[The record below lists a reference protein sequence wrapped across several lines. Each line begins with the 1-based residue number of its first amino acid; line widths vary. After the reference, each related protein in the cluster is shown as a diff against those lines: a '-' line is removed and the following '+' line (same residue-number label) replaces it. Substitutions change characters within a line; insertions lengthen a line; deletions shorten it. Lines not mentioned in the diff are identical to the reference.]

1 MNALYRSA
9 GTSKQNFHQRYN
21 RLLARQEELAQLEV
35 LMYQIR
41 DDHPGLGGVQMYR
54 MLRPE
59 FMGRDRFLEY
69 YRSLNMRLLPAKNF
83 RRTTNSSGVIRF
95 PNLVEGRE
103 LTTSDQVW
111 VSDITY
117 FELDGRFYYLTFIM
131 DQYSRKILGYS
142 ASTTLGTEA
151 TTIPALRMALR
162 GLNGDAK
169 PILHSDGGGQ
179 YYSKRFLE
187 LTRGRC
193 INSMAETV
201 FENPHAERIN
211 GTIKNDYIKRW
222 EPKSFNQLTAMLR
235 RAVNN
240 YNLTRPHKSLQNQ
253 TPQQVHNY
261 PIAYQQSERL
271 LTKEK
276 RSKKEKNRSSNRV
289 YKTVNSI

>member
-1 MNALYRSA
+1 MNAVYRSA
-9 GTSKQNFHQRYN
+9 GTSKQNFSQRYN
-21 RLLARQEELAQLEV
+21 RLLVHQDELAQLEV

-54 MLRPE
+54 MLQPE
-59 FMGRDRFLEY
+59 FMGRDRFLEF
-69 YRSLNMRLLPAKNF
+69 YRGLNLRLKLARNF

-103 LTTSDQVW
+103 LTNINQVW

-117 FELDGRFYYLTFIM
+117 YELTGRFYYLTFIM

-142 ASTTLGTEA
+142 ASNTLRTEA
-151 TTIPALRMALR
+151 TTIPALRQALT
-162 GLNGDAK
+162 GFGGGNK

-201 FENPHAERIN
+201 YENPYAERIN
-211 GTIKNDYIKRW
+211 GTIKNDYLIPW
-222 EPKSFNQLTAMLR
+222 QPKSFSQLTSMLK
-235 RAVNN
+235 RAVDN
-240 YNLTRPHKSLQNQ
+240 YNLKRPHRSLQNL
-253 TPQQVHNY
+253 TPQQVHNN
-261 PIAYQQSERL
+261 PVGYQQSKGL

-276 RSKKEKNRSSNRV
+276 RSKKEKNSSSNRV

>member
-1 MNALYRSA
+1 MNAIYRSA
-9 GTSKQNFHQRYN
+9 GTTKQNFNQRYQV
-21 RLLARQEELAQLEV
+21 LLSREDELAQLEV

-41 DDHPGLGGVQMYR
+41 DDHPGMGGVQMYR
-54 MLRPE
+54 MLNPE

-69 YRSLNMRLLPAKNF
+69 YRSLNMQLTPAKCF

-95 PNLVEGRE
+95 PNLVEGWE
-103 LTTSDQVW
+103 LTSVNQVW

-117 FELDGRFYYLTFIM
+117 FEIAGRFYYLTFIM
-131 DQYSRKILGYS
+131 DLYSRKILGYS
-142 ASTTLGTEA
+142 ASTSLHTKA

-162 GLNGDAK
+162 GLSGKAK

-211 GTIKNDYIKRW
+211 GTIKNYYIKRW
-222 EPKSFNQLTAMLR
+222 EPTSFSQLTAMLK

-240 YNLTRPHKSLQNQ
+240 YNSTKPHKSLQNQ
-253 TPQQVHNY
+253 TPQQVHNN
-261 PIAYQQSERL
+261 PIAYQQSEGL
-271 LTKEK
+271 STKEK
-276 RSKKEKNRSSNRV
+276 RTKKEKNSSNNRV
-289 YKTVNSI
+289 YKTVNLI